1 VTTTQAKQT
10 YRGVLCFHCR
20 QPIPLSAS
28 GVRREKDITN
38 QEASDL
44 DDFAPRH
51 FTLRCRACHK
61 EGFYTPTEVIDCE
74 GAPRD
79 RGRQTRPIIIDAKR
93 KLIA

>member
-1 VTTTQAKQT
+1 MTTQAKQT

-20 QPIPLSAS
+20 QPISLSTS
-28 GVRREKDITN
+28 GVRREKDVTDH
-38 QEASDL
+38 EASDL

-51 FTLRCRACHK
+51 FTLSCRACHK
-61 EGFYTPTEVIDCE
+61 EGFYTTTEVIDCE

-79 RGRQTRPIIIDAKR
+79 RGMELRPITIDAKR

>member
-1 VTTTQAKQT
+1 MTITQGKQT

-28 GVRREKDITN
+28 GVRREKDSTN
-38 QEASDL
+38 QKASAL
-44 DDFAPRH
+44 DDFAPWH

-61 EGFYTPTEVIDCE
+61 EGFYTPTEVIDCD

-79 RGRQTRPIIIDAKR
+79 RTRQARPVTIDAKR